1 MVAIAPSIL
10 NADFSRLAE
19 EAAKV
24 AAADWLHLDVMDGHF
39 VPNLTVGPMVARAL
53 AKAQSLPVEAHL
65 MVWEPE
71 KMIPWFVEAGCRRI
85 IIHAESTP
93 HVHRA
98 VTAIKAV
105 GLAAGVAVNP
115 GTPVA
120 VLDHLLEE
128 LDLVLV
134 MTVDPG
140 FGAQALV
147 PATLPKIARVRRLI
161 DERNP
166 ACRLEVDGGINAETI
181 KSVVEAGADT
191 LVIGNAIYAAPDPAA
206 MLAELKALAEGR
218 V

>member
-1 MVAIAPSIL
+1 MVFIAPSIL
-10 NADFSRLAE
+10 NADFARLAE

-39 VPNLTVGPMVARAL
+39 VPNLTVGPMVAGSLVRA
-53 AKAQSLPVEAHL
+53 QRLPVEAHL

-71 KMIPWFVEAGCRRI
+71 KMIPWFIEAGCRRI
-85 IIHAESTP
+85 IVHAESTP
-93 HVHRA
+93 HLHRA
-98 VTAIKAV
+98 VTTVK
-105 GLAAGVAVNP
+105 AAGVDVGVALNP
-115 GTPVA
+115 GTPVY
-120 VLDHLLEE
+120 VLEHLLEE
-128 LDLVLV
+128 IDLALV

-147 PATLPKIARVRRLI
+147 PATLPKITRVRRLI

-166 ACRLEVDGGINAETI
+166 ACHLEVDGGINAETI

-191 LVIGNAIYAAPDPAA
+191 LVIGNAIYAAPDPGA
-206 MLAELKALAEGR
+206 MLDQLKALAEGR

>member
-1 MVAIAPSIL
+1 MIAIAPSIL
-10 NADFSRLAE
+10 NADFARLGE

-53 AKAQSLPVEAHL
+53 VMAQSLPVEAHL

-85 IIHAESTP
+85 IVHAESTP

-98 VTAIKAV
+98 VAAIKAA
-105 GLAAGVAVNP
+105 GLAAGVALNP

-120 VLDHLLEE
+120 VLDHLLAE

-140 FGAQALV
+140 FGAQSLV
-147 PATLPKIARVRRLI
+147 PATLPKITRVRRLI

-191 LVIGNAIYAAPDPAA
+191 LVIGNAIYSAPDPRA

>member
-1 MVAIAPSIL
+1 MIAIAPSIL
-10 NADFSRLAE
+10 NADFSRLGE

-39 VPNLTVGPMVARAL
+39 VPNLTVGPMVAKAL
-53 AKAQSLPVEAHL
+53 VDAQPLPVEAHL

-85 IIHAESTP
+85 IVHAEATP

-98 VTAIKAV
+98 VAMVRSA
-105 GLAAGVAVNP
+105 GLEAGVALNP
-115 GTPVA
+115 GTSAA
-120 VLDHLLEE
+120 VLDHLWEE

-140 FGAQALV
+140 FGAQRLIE
-147 PATLPKIARVRRLI
+147 ATLPKITLVRRAI
-161 DERNP
+161 DEKNP
-166 ACRLEVDGGINAETI
+166 ACRLEVDGGINTETI
-181 KSVVEAGADT
+181 KRVVAAGADT
-191 LVIGNAIYAAPDPAA
+191 LVVGNAIYSAPDPGET
-206 MLAELKALAEGR
+206 LVQLRALAEDR